1 MLYVYDF
8 MCVGSIFWGEADDWN
23 NGAYIDESGNMYFIS
38 LTEDSYILN
47 KMNTVS
53 KDNEEIFVIDLSQ
66 DTGKKE
72 AYTDFLGIDD
82 KYIYILERVDFPL
95 PKIEKIK
102 N

>member
-1 MLYVYDF
+1 
-8 MCVGSIFWGEADDWN
+8 
-23 NGAYIDESGNMYFIS
+23 MYFIS

-66 DTGKKE
+66 AQGKRKRIQTFSE
-72 AYTDFLGIDD
+72 LMISIFIFLNVLI
-82 KYIYILERVDFPL
+82 FPL
-95 PKIEKIK
+95 SKIEKIK